1 MSNDTF
7 SERRTYPK
15 GLKGIIANESALSDV
30 RGEEGRLL
38 YLGYDIDDLVEMC
51 CFEEVVYLLLNK
63 RLPNRD
69 ELEGIRNRL
78 RSDRDLPQ
86 PVLDFFKTATKSARP
101 MSALRT
107 AVSML
112 GMYDDRTKDPG
123 PAEGD
128 RPQPDCQG
136 ARDGG
141 VLLPPLCQGLTC
153 RPCGKT

>member
-1 MSNDTF
+1 
-7 SERRTYPK
+7 
-15 GLKGIIANESALSDV
+15 
-30 RGEEGRLL
+30 
-38 YLGYDIDDLVEMC
+38 MC

-69 ELEGIRNRL
+69 ELEGIKNRL

-123 PAEGD
+123 QLKEIGLSLIAK
-128 RPQPDCQG
+128 G

-141 VLLPPLCQGLTC
+141 VLLPPVPGAGPAARAGRT
-153 RPCGKT
+153 